1 LLDQSF
7 QLCDLLEVLDF
18 LVGNLLVQV
27 ILLLLLTE
35 LISLLVLR
43 VVVYWLG
50 YMCADHEG

>member
-35 LISLLVLR
+35 LISLLLLR

-50 YMCADHEG
+50 YVCADHEG